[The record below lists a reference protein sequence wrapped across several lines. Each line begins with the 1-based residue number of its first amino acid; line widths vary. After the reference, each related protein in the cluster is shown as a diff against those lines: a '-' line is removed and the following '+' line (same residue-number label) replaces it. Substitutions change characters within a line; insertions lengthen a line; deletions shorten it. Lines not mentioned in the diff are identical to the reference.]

1 MQATPD
7 FALKYLRK
15 CVVHNLLECVCVYI
29 YIYIYRHIAH
39 DNICKI
45 DHAMPTIT
53 RRTKL
58 RYSSLDTV
66 PEIPQLNS
74 TAWLH

>member
-1 MQATPD
+1 MQAT
-7 FALKYLRK
+7 LRF
-15 CVVHNLLECVCVYI
+15 CTQISPEMCSSQPVRMSVYI
-29 YIYIYRHIAH
+29 YIYIAH
-39 DNICKI
+39 DNICKT

-53 RRTKL
+53 RRTRL